1 MAYTCIPKVGGMTV
15 KMPCAGTVDAGEAVK
30 TGATGVTECGDGDTM
45 FGIALQS
52 GASGDNIAVW
62 FGGIF
67 EGKAAAGTDFGIGD
81 RVYLAAQASG
91 ATRFDAGS
99 ATNLSAGIVVE
110 SDPASGGTITVLHDP
125 QGLFAHA

>member
-1 MAYTCIPKVGGMTV
+1 MSYTCTPRVGGFTV
-15 KMPCAGTVDAGEAVK
+15 KTPLAGTVDAGEAVK
-30 TGATGVTECGDGDTM
+30 IATTGATECGDGETM

-52 GASGDNIAVW
+52 GVSGDTIAVW

-67 EGKAAAGTDFGIGD
+67 SGTAAAGVDFAIGD

-91 ATRFDAGS
+91 LTRFDTGS
-99 ATNLSAGIVVE
+99 ATNLSAGIIVE
-110 SDPASGGTITVLHDP
+110 TNPASAGEIFVLHDP